1 MMSSPRA
8 GLSGSPGRGHKS
20 GRGRGA
26 LRVGSEVAEVDGS
39 GSPRNQMT
47 GKSDQ
52 ASERKR
58 EKNDAKKSQTGHRK
72 TLQPTFDLLYRC
84 FGVFLHLKLTLS
96 QEI

>member
-1 MMSSPRA
+1 MISSPRA

-52 ASERKR
+52 TSERKR
-58 EKNDAKKSQTGHRK
+58 EKNDEKS
-72 TLQPTFDLLYRC
+72 
-84 FGVFLHLKLTLS
+84 LKLVTERPCSPVSTCYTAVL
-96 QEI
+96 EYFCTYN